1 MLPVANE
8 KQQGVSFNIRLQH
21 VSVIIHFH
29 RKLIK
34 LKHTIVLYMLVNV
47 TCNHSWRTLSWRRSN
62 NQREIIKKFH
72 RQEAFDFRF
81 CPAYIIVTSGP
92 SVLEW
97 AWQRAKCC
105 RVLWKVVIWFR
116 ERNSSSTFRTWTR
129 FILFKY
135 FCFNGDEWAAQR
147 KTSCRCNFLII
158 FFDAFRLQLRVLQ
171 EWLQVTLTSIYSTIV
186 CFSLINFRWKWI
198 ITETCCKRIL
208 KETPCCFSFATG
220 SMMIKYRAR

>member
-1 MLPVANE
+1 M
-8 KQQGVSFNIRLQH
+8 
-21 VSVIIHFH
+21 
-29 RKLIK
+29 
-34 LKHTIVLYMLVNV
+34 
-47 TCNHSWRTLSWRRSN
+47 N
-62 NQREIIKKFH
+62 NK
-72 RQEAFDFRF
+72 EAFDFRF
-81 CPAYIIVTSGP
+81 CPAYITVTSGP

-105 RVLWKVVIWFR
+105 RVLWTK
-116 ERNSSSTFRTWTR
+116 
-129 FILFKY
+129 LFFHVPDMDKIY
-135 FCFNGDEWAAQR
+135 PFNFFCFNGDEWAAQR

-158 FFDAFRLQLRVLQ
+158 SFDAFRLQLRVLQ

-186 CFSLINFRWKWI
+186 CLNLINFRWKWI